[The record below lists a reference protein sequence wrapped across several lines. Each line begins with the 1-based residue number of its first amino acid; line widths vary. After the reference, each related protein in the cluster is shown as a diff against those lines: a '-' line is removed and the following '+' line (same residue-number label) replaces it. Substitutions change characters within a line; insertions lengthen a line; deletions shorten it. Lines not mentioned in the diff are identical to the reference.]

1 MGKAATASVAN
12 TTFRRLGIVAG
23 RLSGRVVMSL
33 GGSADHQK
41 RGLGRDRSSVRPAGE
56 GVVIGRARS
65 NMKGEAIMSTLR
77 GAGVSLLAVLA
88 TAACSASSGPAGKAV
103 GNAGGTSNGGTGS
116 GAGGSV
122 ILGGTGGT
130 GGTSGTGTIITGG
143 TDSGTGGGD
152 TCGVTSAKGMLV
164 REPVDIIV
172 ILDNSG
178 SMHEEMGAAES
189 NINVNFASILDTNS
203 VDYRVILLSRHRDG
217 VRTTGETSANTSIC
231 VAAPLSGLATCPS
244 EDPVFSERFFQYDLK
259 VESDDS
265 FDKALLW
272 FDLVDDDDDALA
284 PNGWGPWLRPT
295 AKKVFIEMTDDNE
308 DMTAAAFTA
317 ALTAKSP
324 ENFGTAQDPNFTFH
338 SIVGIK
344 EKANPTEAHLPTDPI
359 EMAVCTGNGAVIEN
373 AGLTYQELSVAT
385 GGLRFPLCQFPG
397 YDAVFRRIAEDV
409 VVTSSIAC
417 SFPVP
422 APPQG
427 TTLDPNKVA
436 VSYTPGTGMD
446 PVEFGQ
452 VLDPADCGD
461 DAFHFSA
468 DGSTIELCAEAC
480 SSLQTALKDD
490 PNGKVDVLFKCESTI
505 IPPR

>member
-1 MGKAATASVAN
+1 MPN
-12 TTFRRLGIVAG
+12 L
-23 RLSGRVVMSL
+23 
-33 GGSADHQK
+33 
-41 RGLGRDRSSVRPAGE
+41 
-56 GVVIGRARS
+56 RA
-65 NMKGEAIMSTLR
+65 
-77 GAGVSLLAVLA
+77 AGVSILAVFA

-103 GNAGGTSNGGTGS
+103 GNEGGTGS
-116 GAGGSV
+116 GGSNAGNGGSV
-122 ILGGTGGT
+122 IVGGTGGN
-130 GGTSGTGTIITGG
+130 SGTGAIITGG

-178 SMHEEMGAAES
+178 SMHEEMGAAEA
-189 NINVNFASILDTNS
+189 NINVNFAQILDQNA

-217 VRTTGETSANTSIC
+217 ARTTGETSANTSIC
-231 VAAPLSGLATCPS
+231 VSAPLSGLATCPS

-272 FDLVDDDDDALA
+272 FDMIDDDDDALA
-284 PNGWGPWLRPT
+284 PNGWGPWLRPG
-295 AKKVFIEMTDDNE
+295 AKKVFVEMTDDNE

-317 ALTAKSP
+317 AITAKSP
-324 ENFGTAQDPNFTFH
+324 ENFGTAEDPNFTFH
-338 SIVGIK
+338 SIIGIK
-344 EKANPTEAHLPTDPI
+344 EKANPTEAYLPSDPI
-359 EMAVCTGNGAVIEN
+359 EMAVCTGNGAAIEN
-373 AGLTYQELSVAT
+373 AGLTYQELSIAT

-397 YDAVFRRIAEDV
+397 YDAVFARIAQDV

-422 APPQG
+422 DPPQG
-427 TTLDPNKVA
+427 TTLDPSKVA
-436 VSYTPGTGMD
+436 VSYTPGTGAA
-446 PVEFGQ
+446 PIEYGQ
-452 VLDPADCGD
+452 VLDPAQCGD

-468 DGSTIELCAEAC
+468 DGSTIELCDEAC
-480 SSLQTALKDD
+480 ASIQMALKDD